1 MKSEKEEILF
11 TCEFCKRKITK
22 EVLDVMEEGSEYCDC
37 EKSFKIIE
45 LEKEQKA
52 TRQQTRTETLKEV
65 FEDLDRI
72 MIRRHLPNCRLRW
85 IITENAFGRLKKKYL
100 GVKK

>member
-65 FEDLDRI
+65 LEFMTKQSRLEIPSVQDNWI
-72 MIRRHLPNCRLRW
+72 KTIRWLER
-85 IITENAFGRLKKKYL
+85 E
-100 GVKK
+100 VKK